1 MHHGNDRPTHPPA
14 TLSPPTPNRRAMSP
28 PTRKN
33 APRLGAG
40 PRYGPTHVVPDGGTD
55 RPAPAQATHE
65 ETNPWP
71 PTEPPGDRPKAQPP
85 TTPGAPTGPARA
97 LATLPEVLTAREA
110 AAILRVGRN
119 QLYQAVAR
127 GQLPAVRIGRT
138 IRIPKHA
145 LLDLLD
151 PASPPAANGDE

>member
-1 MHHGNDRPTHPPA
+1 
-14 TLSPPTPNRRAMSP
+14 
-28 PTRKN
+28 
-33 APRLGAG
+33 
-40 PRYGPTHVVPDGGTD
+40 
-55 RPAPAQATHE
+55 
-65 ETNPWP
+65 
-71 PTEPPGDRPKAQPP
+71 
-85 TTPGAPTGPARA
+85 
-97 LATLPEVLTAREA
+97 VLTAREA